1 MKDFALLFR
10 SLEETTSTN
19 RKISALISFY
29 ESAPRDEIS
38 YAVLY
43 LTGNKPKRMVSSA
56 LMRSW
61 AAEEAGIAEWLFE
74 ECYQMVGD
82 LSETLSLIIPDSGK
96 SGLFRMGEIVG
107 KVFPLLTA
115 ADEATKKEIV
125 KDIWRNMSV
134 NERFLFNKM
143 IGGSFRVGVSSQI
156 VITSLSRYS
165 GLPESVIAHRL
176 MGKITPSADFI
187 DVLLAEET
195 TRDISRPYPFAL
207 AYPLGNEPEELGEP
221 GEWQAE
227 WKWDGIRAQL
237 VKREGGVFLWS
248 RGMELIN
255 DSFPDIISAAAELPE
270 GTVLDGEL
278 LVMLDGKV
286 LPFNSLQ
293 QRIGKKS
300 PGKKLISAN
309 PVSLMAY
316 DIPEY
321 DTADIRDLPVSERRI
336 KLKQIISGIKCDD
349 NRILL
354 SPVLDFSSW
363 SELREIRRGSREMG
377 VEGLMLKRKSSPYF
391 DGRKRGDWWKWKV
404 DPLTVDCVLL
414 YAQPGHGRRAGL
426 FTDYT
431 FAVWDNGKLV
441 PFAKAYSGLTDKEI
455 NEVDR
460 FVKANTTER
469 FGPVR
474 SVTPK
479 LVFELAFEGLQL
491 STRHK
496 SGIAVRF
503 PRISRWRRDLDIKD
517 ADDLQK
523 LKEYLK
529 AISPGDSDARS

>member
-10 SLEETTSTN
+10 RLEETTRTTG
-19 RKISALISFY
+19 KIAALLDFY
-29 ESAPRDEIS
+29 NSAPREEIS

-43 LTGNKPKRMVSSA
+43 LTGNKPRRMVSSA
-56 LMRSW
+56 KMRIW
-61 AAEEAGIAEWLFE
+61 AAEEAGISDWLFE

-82 LSETLSLIIPDSGK
+82 LSETLTLIIPDYGK
-96 SGLFRMGEIVG
+96 SGLFEMTEITE
-107 KVFPLLTA
+107 KIFPMLTE
-115 ADEATKKEIV
+115 ADDETKKEIV
-125 KDIWRNMSV
+125 KDIWRNMSPG
-134 NERFLFNKM
+134 ERFLFNKM
-143 IGGSFRVGVSSQI
+143 IGGSFRLGVSSQI
-156 VITSLSRYS
+156 VITSLSRFS

-176 MGKITPSADFI
+176 MGQITPSSDFI
-187 DVLLAEET
+187 DTLLVKDDSG
-195 TRDISRPYPFAL
+195 DISRPYPFAL
-207 AYPLGNEPEELGEP
+207 AYPLEGEPEELGTSA
-221 GEWQAE
+221 EWQVE

-237 VKREGGVFLWS
+237 VKRNGEIFLWS

-255 DSFPDIISAAAELPE
+255 DSFPDVVSAASSLPD

-278 LVMLDGKV
+278 LVIKEGKV
-286 LPFNSLQ
+286 MPFNDLQ

-300 PGKKLISAN
+300 PGKKLIISN
-309 PVSLMAY
+309 PVFLMSY
-316 DIPEY
+316 DIAEFSGR
-321 DTADIRDLPVSERRI
+321 DIRSLTLSERRT
-336 KLKQIISGIKCDD
+336 KLEDTIDIPAGTG
-349 NRILL
+349 NRILI
-354 SPVLDFSSW
+354 SPVVKFASW
-363 SELREIRRGSREMG
+363 NEAREKRRSSREMG
-377 VEGLMLKRKSSPYF
+377 VEGLMLKRKTSPYF
-391 DGRKRGDWWKWKV
+391 DGRKRGDWWKWKIE
-404 DPLTVDCVLL
+404 PLTVDCVLL

-455 NEVDR
+455 NEIDK
-460 FVKANTTER
+460 FVKANTIEK

-474 SVTPK
+474 SVTPE

-503 PRISRWRRDLDIKD
+503 PRISRWRRDLSPKD

-529 AISPGDSDARS
+529 AITPGEDIA